1 MGPVF
6 LFDMSV
12 VVFFV
17 GASSGELDL
26 FLITE
31 RLEVIV
37 DEFRAVVG
45 IDS

>member
-17 GASSGELDL
+17 GTPSGELDFSL
-26 FLITE
+26 VTE
-31 RLEVIV
+31 GFEVLV
-37 DEFRAVVG
+37 DKLRAIVG
-45 IDS
+45 IDA